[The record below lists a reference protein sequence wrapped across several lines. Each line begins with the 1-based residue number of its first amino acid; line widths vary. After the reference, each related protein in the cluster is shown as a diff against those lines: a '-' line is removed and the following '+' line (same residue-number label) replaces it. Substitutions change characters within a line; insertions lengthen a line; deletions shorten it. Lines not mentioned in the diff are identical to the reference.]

1 MKESRDW
8 WFTFLF
14 GALFGYVLRDDI
26 TDFFTKSSQ
35 GGSNE

>member
-1 MKESRDW
+1 MKESSNW

-26 TDFFTKSSQ
+26 TDLFTKSSQ
-35 GGSNE
+35 GDANE